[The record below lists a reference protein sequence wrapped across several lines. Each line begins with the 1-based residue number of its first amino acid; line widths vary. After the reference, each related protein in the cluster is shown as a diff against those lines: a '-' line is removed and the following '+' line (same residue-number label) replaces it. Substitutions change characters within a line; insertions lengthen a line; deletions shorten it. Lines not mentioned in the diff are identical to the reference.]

1 MVQRVF
7 GKYQPWFCAVKGCRV
22 KLMDPQS
29 KKLMG
34 KGWKLATTHPG
45 IAQHMDLPCK
55 CVEKHVPCEGKLTR
69 MTAYYTEDF
78 ARRVCRA
85 ILWDKVTPLMFKEL
99 RGDKRES
106 YQVVRRPKECTCDCV
121 RHPKSR
127 LSCNLCEYGAE
138 MVEGLSMVGNDMDV
152 DAEESLTEEKKDRC
166 LKQIAMLH
174 RNTGHGP
181 LEHLVRALEARG
193 TGARVV
199 ALAKG
204 YECAV
209 CKELGRQVPRPRAT
223 LEPLPPKWATI
234 QADVAYWVHPKTG
247 ERCQFA
253 IIIDEGCRFRVGK
266 MMVKGSGGVNG
277 EQSINCYR
285 ENWKPAF
292 GKPRK
297 LRADPGGPWRS
308 NRVDEYFMGEQVEL
322 DTIPA
327 EAHWGFSHVER
338 AIQCTK
344 HIMNKL
350 AMGDHNLS
358 AEEALSEAIR
368 IENEREVVR
377 GFSPAQHALG
387 RAADEHGRIT
397 PSGALEVP
405 PVLVDDPQGEFGRT
419 MEVMR
424 EAEKAMTDYVYND
437 RLRRAQNT
445 RPHQV
450 QNYQP
455 GDLVFVWRI
464 QNNNGNRGHRRG
476 GFTGPCRIL
485 ATETRETPEGVLY
498 PSSVVWLVRGYRL
511 LKADTRQLRHA
522 THREEC
528 VEQLASPVDLPWTM
542 TKLTEE
548 LGGRQYEDVS
558 NEIPEAMEME
568 AARDEERAA
577 PPRRV
582 RQKRY
587 VHNVRL
593 QVGEW
598 MPKHL
603 RAAGDT

>member
-1 MVQRVF
+1 
-7 GKYQPWFCAVKGCRV
+7 
-22 KLMDPQS
+22 
-29 KKLMG
+29 
-34 KGWKLATTHPG
+34 
-45 IAQHMDLPCK
+45 
-55 CVEKHVPCEGKLTR
+55 

-285 ENWKPAF
+285 ENWKPANCELTQE
-292 GKPRK
+292 GRG
-297 LRADPGGPWRS
+297 DPI
-308 NRVDEYFMGEQVEL
+308 EL
-322 DTIPA
+322 MSIS
-327 EAHWGFSHVER
+327 W
-338 AIQCTK
+338 
-344 HIMNKL
+344 
-350 AMGDHNLS
+350 
-358 AEEALSEAIR
+358 
-368 IENEREVVR
+368 
-377 GFSPAQHALG
+377 
-387 RAADEHGRIT
+387 
-397 PSGALEVP
+397 
-405 PVLVDDPQGEFGRT
+405 
-419 MEVMR
+419 
-424 EAEKAMTDYVYND
+424 
-437 RLRRAQNT
+437 
-445 RPHQV
+445 
-450 QNYQP
+450 
-455 GDLVFVWRI
+455 
-464 QNNNGNRGHRRG
+464 GNRLSWI
-476 GFTGPCRIL
+476 P
-485 ATETRETPEGVLY
+485 
-498 PSSVVWLVRGYRL
+498 YRL
-511 LKADTRQLRHA
+511 
-522 THREEC
+522 
-528 VEQLASPVDLPWTM
+528 
-542 TKLTEE
+542 KLI
-548 LGGRQYEDVS
+548 GGLVMS
-558 NEIPEAMEME
+558 NGLFS
-568 AARDEERAA
+568 
-577 PPRRV
+577 V
-582 RQKRY
+582 R
-587 VHNVRL
+587 N
-593 QVGEW
+593 
-598 MPKHL
+598 
-603 RAAGDT
+603 TS